1 MRRILLV
8 NPNRMLPPIAP
19 IGLEYVAANLREH
32 GFDPVLCDLAFA
44 QDWKAC
50 LKSSLD
56 GVSPDAVGVSIRNLD
71 DAYFA
76 SQDFILEKMVEII
89 RHIRTLTDKPIILG
103 GVGFSIAPREIL
115 RFSGADYGI
124 AGDGEW
130 AFPQLLECLSTG
142 RIPDDVPG
150 VVYWAG
156 SGLVREVAPKR
167 RDILRMPAPARRL
180 ADNARY
186 FAEGGQAGIETR
198 RGCTQNCLY
207 CVDTL
212 AKGIVARA
220 RGTSSLIAEIEDLLE
235 QGIDVLHLCD
245 SECNVPPEPLLR
257 LCDALVQR
265 GLGHRIRWYAYA
277 APVPFDA
284 RLARHM
290 AKAGCR
296 GINFGVDHGVP
307 EMLCRL
313 GRIHSPDD
321 ARNAARICRETGI
334 ACMFDMLFGGPGE
347 TPETLKQAI
356 AFAREADPDCV
367 GLSCGIRVYP
377 HTGLARQIRAQG
389 PLHANRNLHGA
400 VRDNPELLRPI
411 FYVNAAIGENI
422 HEQVA
427 ALVDGDA
434 RFFHAV
440 PSQLGANYN
449 YNNNSVL
456 AKAIRDGA
464 RGAYWDI
471 LRQSLSKSP
480 DPMDR

>member
-19 IGLEYVAANLREH
+19 IGLEYLAANLREH
-32 GFDPVLCDLAFA
+32 GFEPILCDLAFA
-44 QDWKAC
+44 QDWKAH

-56 GVSPDAVGVSIRNLD
+56 DGPPDAVGVSIRNLD

-76 SQDFILEKMVEII
+76 SQDFILEHTVEII
-89 RHIRTLTDKPIILG
+89 RHIRTLTDRPVILG

-115 RFSGADYGI
+115 RFSGADCGI

-130 AFPQLLECLSTG
+130 AFPQLLERLFAG

-150 VVYWAG
+150 AVYRAG
-156 SGLVREVAPKR
+156 PGLVREVAPKR
-167 RDILRMPAPARRL
+167 RDILRMPAPPRRL
-180 ADNARY
+180 ADNTRY

-212 AKGIVARA
+212 AKGTVPRA
-220 RGTSSLIAEIEDLLE
+220 RGASSLISEIEDLLE
-235 QGIDVLHLCD
+235 QGIDVFHLCD

-257 LCDALVQR
+257 LCDAIVQR
-265 GLGHRIRWYAYA
+265 GLGRRIRWYAYA

-307 EMLCRL
+307 DVLGRL
-313 GRIHSPDD
+313 GRIHSPAD
-321 ARNAARICRETGI
+321 AQNAARICRETGI
-334 ACMFDMLFGGPGE
+334 ACMFDMLLGGPGE

-356 AFAREADPDCV
+356 AFAQDANPDCV

-377 HTGLARQIRAQG
+377 HTGLARHIREQG
-389 PLHANRNLHGA
+389 PFDANRNLHGA
-400 VRDNPELLRPI
+400 VRDNLELLRPI
-411 FYVNAAIGENI
+411 FYVSASVGGNI

-427 ALVDGDA
+427 ALVGGDA

-449 YNNNSVL
+449 YNNNSAL
-456 AKAIRDGA
+456 AMAIRDGA

-471 LRQSLSKSP
+471 LRQSLLKP
-480 DPMDR
+480 PIQMGT